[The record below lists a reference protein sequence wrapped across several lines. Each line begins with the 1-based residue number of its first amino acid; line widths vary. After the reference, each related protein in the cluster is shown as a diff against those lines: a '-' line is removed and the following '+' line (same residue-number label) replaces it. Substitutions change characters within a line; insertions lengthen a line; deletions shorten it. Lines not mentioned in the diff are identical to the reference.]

1 MNTMATIKKV
11 AALVLLFG
19 CVYRVIAQSPAP
31 RSSWV
36 FQSAS
41 GELHYQYTKRGDRI
55 MDFSAAGYMG
65 GGVALPDVK
74 AVITV
79 SAKQGDNTA
88 RIQRA
93 IDSVQRLPLRNG
105 FRGAVLLAP
114 GVFTC
119 NGELRLDASGI
130 VLRGSGQA
138 TKIVMSG
145 PPHVCFN
152 VGGKSTVKRMGEAV
166 KVTEEY
172 IPSGANAFTVSDV
185 SAFSVG
191 DEIAIIK
198 PVTAKWVHYMKM
210 DILVRNGKPQTWIKG
225 ELVTERVIERIEGSR
240 IFVSVPLTDSYDEIY
255 TQPGTMVQRI
265 ERREER
271 TQIGLEDLSIIA
283 PAQPVTISQGHYAAI
298 HTKGLADA
306 WIKNIK
312 ILNTVNSIAV
322 SGRRITVDRIQIRHT
337 VPTIGAAKPAD
348 LAANGSQLFF
358 NKCTIEGDNVF
369 YLATGA
375 KVSGPIVLLNCLFKG
390 KGWIQPHQR
399 WATGLLIDG
408 CTVPEGGI
416 DFMNRGEMGS
426 GHGWAIGWAV
436 AWNCIAKSYLNQQPP
451 GVYNWVIGSK
461 GEKMK
466 RAMPFDK
473 APFLPEGTYDI
484 HGKAVHPKS
493 LYLAQLRA
501 RLGIEALQNIGYTI
515 NESF

>member
-1 MNTMATIKKV
+1 MATIKKV

-31 RSSWV
+31 GSSWV

-41 GELHYQYTKRGDRI
+41 GELHYQYTERGDRI

-114 GVFTC
+114 GLFTC
-119 NGELRLDASGI
+119 HGELRLDASGI

-166 KVTEEY
+166 KVTEKY

-198 PVTAKWVHYMKM
+198 PVTAKWVHHMKM
-210 DILVRNGKPQTWIKG
+210 DILVRNGKPQTWING
-225 ELVTERVIERIEGSR
+225 EL
-240 IFVSVPLTDSYDEIY
+240 
-255 TQPGTMVQRI
+255 
-265 ERREER
+265 
-271 TQIGLEDLSIIA
+271 
-283 PAQPVTISQGHYAAI
+283 
-298 HTKGLADA
+298 
-306 WIKNIK
+306 
-312 ILNTVNSIAV
+312 
-322 SGRRITVDRIQIRHT
+322 DR
-337 VPTIGAAKPAD
+337 A
-348 LAANGSQLFF
+348 
-358 NKCTIEGDNVF
+358 
-369 YLATGA
+369 
-375 KVSGPIVLLNCLFKG
+375 
-390 KGWIQPHQR
+390 
-399 WATGLLIDG
+399 
-408 CTVPEGGI
+408 
-416 DFMNRGEMGS
+416 
-426 GHGWAIGWAV
+426 
-436 AWNCIAKSYLNQQPP
+436 
-451 GVYNWVIGSK
+451 
-461 GEKMK
+461 
-466 RAMPFDK
+466 
-473 APFLPEGTYDI
+473 
-484 HGKAVHPKS
+484 
-493 LYLAQLRA
+493 
-501 RLGIEALQNIGYTI
+501 GY
-515 NESF
+515 